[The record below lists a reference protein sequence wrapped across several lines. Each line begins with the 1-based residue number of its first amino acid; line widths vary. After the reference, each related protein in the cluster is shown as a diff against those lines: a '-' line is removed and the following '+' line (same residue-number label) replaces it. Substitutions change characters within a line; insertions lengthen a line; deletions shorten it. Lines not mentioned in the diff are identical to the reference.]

1 MYARGDEVANELY
14 TLIGG
19 QTTDSPEQLR
29 KTYFKTLRQHPPE
42 TDPERHQEIR
52 HAWSI
57 LGDPEERRRYDA
69 LQQEGGTEAAQWLA
83 RGTAALGSKDWPEA
97 IRSFKT
103 ALALSPEHLPSR
115 GLLAR
120 ALLLSGDF
128 AAAMPHYDT
137 LCQTEPQNMGY
148 QMERGFAILHHLIR
162 HTENQPKR
170 MNGPQKALIPICE
183 QSFMAVVTSYPQDPT
198 GYMGMA
204 RLTFFLEDWPTA
216 QHWAHQVI
224 ALVPDSGFEAKDALF
239 LLIEIHIASRQPTE
253 QLLPHVEAL
262 LQRIP
267 PHPELQ
273 NHIAQQ
279 LGRLASVVMRARG
292 WAATQILAREALKL
306 VKEDK
311 TLSALLA
318 TSTKLTH
325 MEQELEQVSTD
336 PMLIEPVRALGAW
349 AFLAYTEGL
358 DEKQGKELFIKATHG
373 LQATQRPIIA
383 LKALEHLKSQY
394 PLIWSS
400 QQSILEDIRVQIAA
414 QREVPPPSPPKP
426 LASAKN
432 NQNFGT
438 YMMIIFSI
446 ASLIRLISYFFS
458 N

>member
-1 MYARGDEVANELY
+1 MANELY
-14 TLIGG
+14 ALIGG

-69 LQQEGGTEAAQWLA
+69 LQQEGGTEAAQWIE
-83 RGTAALGSKDWPEA
+83 RGNIALTAKDWPEA
-97 IRSFKT
+97 IRGFKT

-137 LCQTEPQNMGY
+137 LCQTEPQNRGY

-170 MNGPQKALIPICE
+170 LNSPQKALIPTCE
-183 QSFMAVVTSYPQDPT
+183 QSFMEVITRYPHDQS

-204 RLTFFLEDWPTA
+204 RLKFFLEDWPAA
-216 QHWAHQVI
+216 QNWAQQVI
-224 ALVPDSGFEAKDALF
+224 ALVPERGFEAKDALF
-239 LLIEIHIASRQPTE
+239 LRIEIHIASHQPNE
-253 QLLPHVEAL
+253 QLQPLVEAL

-273 NHIAQQ
+273 QHIAQQ
-279 LGRLASVVMRARG
+279 LSRLATVVIRARG
-292 WAATQILAREALKL
+292 WTAAHILTREALKL
-306 VKEDK
+306 AKEDK
-311 TLSALLA
+311 TLNTLLA
-318 TSTKLTH
+318 TSAKLMQ
-325 MEQELEQVSTD
+325 MEQELERISTD

-349 AFLAYTEGL
+349 AFLVYTESI
-358 DEKQGKELFIKATHG
+358 DTKQGKELFIKAAQG
-373 LQATQRPIIA
+373 LQITPRPIIA
-383 LKALEHLKSQY
+383 LRALEHLKSQY
-394 PLIWSS
+394 PLIWTS
-400 QQSILEDIRVQIAA
+400 QQTILEDIRNQIAA
-414 QREVPPPSPPKP
+414 RRETPPTQIPETQ
-426 LASAKN
+426 KN
-432 NQNFGT
+432 KRNIWIKW
-438 YMMIIFSI
+438 IIFAVSI
-446 ASLIRLISYFFS
+446 ALVRLIVYFFS